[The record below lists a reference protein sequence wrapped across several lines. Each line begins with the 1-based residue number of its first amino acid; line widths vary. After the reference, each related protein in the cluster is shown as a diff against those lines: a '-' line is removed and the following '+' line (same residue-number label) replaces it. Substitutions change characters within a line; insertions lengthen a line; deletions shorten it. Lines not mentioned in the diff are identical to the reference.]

1 MYKNY
6 SNNRRQTI
14 NNILNMENIF
24 IEDLNEEINKRIE
37 YFINLKNEC
46 VKVQDFKGS
55 ANYTAVLYGMK
66 EVLELYCQNNMIQLI
81 YNDLITLETDDL
93 IINYPI
99 I

>member
-1 MYKNY
+1 
-6 SNNRRQTI
+6 
-14 NNILNMENIF
+14 MENIF

-81 YNDLITLETDDL
+81 YNDLIILETDDL

>member
-1 MYKNY
+1 
-6 SNNRRQTI
+6 
-14 NNILNMENIF
+14 MENIF

-66 EVLELYCQNNMIQLI
+66 EVLELYCQNNLIQLI

>member
-1 MYKNY
+1 
-6 SNNRRQTI
+6 
-14 NNILNMENIF
+14 MENIF

-46 VKVQDFKGS
+46 IAVQDFKGS

>member
-1 MYKNY
+1 
-6 SNNRRQTI
+6 
-14 NNILNMENIF
+14 MENIF
-24 IEDLNEEINKRIE
+24 IEDLNEEINKRIK

-46 VKVQDFKGS
+46 VTVQDFKGS

-66 EVLELYCQNNMIQLI
+66 EVLELYCQNNLIQLI